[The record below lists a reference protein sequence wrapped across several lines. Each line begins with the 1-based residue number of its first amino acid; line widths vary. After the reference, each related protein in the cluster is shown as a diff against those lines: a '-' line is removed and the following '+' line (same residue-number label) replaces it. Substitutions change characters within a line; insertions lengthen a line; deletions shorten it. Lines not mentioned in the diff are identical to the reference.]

1 MAGKR
6 NGRLTPAQEEY
17 LGLLRSALWGTPA
30 ALPQDIDAIRIIAK
44 MQRTRPMIISALLN
58 AGWQCDNPQPLELVR
73 KTAATHVRM
82 DHCLANVVTTLRN
95 GGVEPVLLKG
105 QGLARNYLQPLLRE
119 CGDID
124 LYVGREQYEK
134 ACAIINGTA
143 TEQEKSEAHATKMHY
158 GLPRYEPHLG
168 KVYIEIHSISSRCF
182 NEKADALYQAL
193 ANKGLSNNLVPMV
206 FEQVTVNTPSDSFNA
221 FYIFFHMQRHFELG
235 GIGMR
240 QLCDWVRFLH
250 THANTIDPSFF
261 ESTLDAL
268 ELRSVWNLFASVAV
282 DYLGLPAEEMPLYQP
297 GLKKEAELV
306 LGDIF
311 YVGNF
316 GHDRTLR
323 RKDRPAS
330 YLAGKWYSIRFSL
343 ERYRMLLRLYPG
355 DKKFIWNKIKRLFVF
370 GLKQIFKDTFH
381 KQEA

>member
-30 ALPQDIDAIRIIAK
+30 AMPQDIDAIRIIAK

-143 TEQEKSEAHATKMHY
+143 TEQEKSEATVTKLHY
-158 GLPRYEPHLG
+158 GLPHYEPHIG
-168 KVYIEIHSISSRCF
+168 KVFIEIHSISSICL
-182 NEKADALYQAL
+182 NKKDNAIYQAL
-193 ANKGLSNNLVPMV
+193 ANKGLSNDLVPLV
-206 FEQVTVNTPSDSFNA
+206 FDGVTVNTPSDSFNA
-221 FYIFFHMQRHFELG
+221 FYIFFHMQRHFLRG
-235 GIGMR
+235 GIGLR
-240 QLCDWVRFLH
+240 QMCDWIRFLH
-250 THANTIDPSFF
+250 THASTIDPSFF

-268 ELRSVWNLFASVAV
+268 ELRAVWNLFASIAI

-306 LGDIF
+306 LECIF
-311 YVGNF
+311 EEGNF
-316 GHDRTLR
+316 GKGRTLR
-323 RKDRPAS
+323 DKGRPKGH
-330 YLAGKWYSIRFSL
+330 LAGKLYSNKHIL
-343 ERYRMLLRLYPG
+343 ERHLMLLRLYPG
-355 DKKFIWNKIKRLFVF
+355 SKRVVWENTKSIFTAGIKNSFNKILHR
-370 GLKQIFKDTFH
+370 
-381 KQEA
+381 